1 VREGAASSSCRRSRA
16 LYAARSS
23 CPPLVAALRAHRAEQ
38 LAERLHAGSEWHDG
52 AHGGHVF
59 AQLDGKPIDPH
70 RDWSEWKA
78 LLRLAG
84 VRDARLLDARHT
96 AATLLLT

>member
-1 VREGAASSSCRRSRA
+1 
-16 LYAARSS
+16 
-23 CPPLVAALRAHRAEQ
+23 LRAHRAEQ